1 MPLKTI
7 VKVGNINNL
16 SDARYCSGMGVD
28 MLGFAV
34 APSHKAFLSPDNYQE
49 IRGWISGPS
58 IVAELYGITS
68 LESVQEVVAK
78 YAPDYLE
85 LSLTELPFVP
95 DENTLPLIIKLSDEY
110 DVERLTK
117 VKHQVAYVIVDES
130 NLQKS
135 KSIMKNYN
143 VLVQLNSGVEIQTMM
158 DTFPIKGFALIGSPE
173 VRPGFKDYGDMADIL
188 EQLEID

>member
-28 MLGFAV
+28 MLGIAV
-34 APSHKAFLSPDNYQE
+34 APSHEAFLSPDMYQE

-58 IVAELYGITS
+58 IVVELYGITS

-85 LSLTELPFVP
+85 LSLPELPFIP
-95 DENTLPLIIKLSDEY
+95 DENTLPLLIKLSDAN
-110 DVERLTK
+110 VEGLTK

-158 DTFPIKGFALIGSPE
+158 DTFPINGLAFIGSPE